1 FVSRNFGRDAFVYLV
16 YFVLGAVVVFL
27 LYVLIFRLKVRAFKN
42 YFWLIVVAV
51 LYIYCINKF
60 RRAPAETVHFLE
72 YGLLG
77 ILLFRALSHK
87 INDKSIY
94 LTAVLIAVLVG
105 IADEFIQWI
114 TPGRFWEFRD
124 VGLNALSGSLAL
136 FGLWTVVNPRRLS
149 GRLSP
154 KSVRLLCSVLA
165 VSLIALGLCA
175 SNTPE
180 VVAAYTE
187 YFPRLSFLNREEAMS
202 EFGYK
207 YKDPEIGVF
216 FSRLPMG
223 KIEKTDKEKGKEY
236 GGFLTAYSKI
246 DYQDFLKRF
255 NPVSNPFLYEVRIHI
270 FRRDTYW
277 RKGKRAAE
285 GEREKAEF
293 YFTAYM
299 ENLILEKYFGHTL
312 ENSVYMWEEERKEEI
327 RDAIEAEIER
337 LEGEVEDLE
346 GRVEDRMIQVWGSY
360 KSPVSSE
367 LFTAFTLGQ
376 MWLAVGVVLVMLF
389 LWGTFP
395 KGTPLPLKRRNIF
408 SH

>member
-1 FVSRNFGRDAFVYLV
+1 MKRRLRIFLDWLWVVLGALSIWALVPVARSINSFVSRNFGRDAFVYLV

-27 LYVLIFRLKVRAFKN
+27 LYVLIFRLKVHAFKN

-94 LTAVLIAVLVG
+94 FTAALIAVLVG

-180 VVAAYTE
+180 VVAAYTD

-216 FSRLPMG
+216 FSRLSM
-223 KIEKTDKEKGKEY
+223 EKMEKVDEEKGEEY
-236 GGFLTAYSKI
+236 GQILTAYSKI
-246 DYQDFLKRF
+246 DYQDFLERF

-277 RKGKRAAE
+277 RKGKRAP
-285 GEREKAEF
+285 GEEEKKEC
-293 YFTAYM
+293 YFVAYK
-299 ENLILEKYFGHTL
+299 ENRILEKYFGKTL
-312 ENSVYMWEEERKEEI
+312 ENSVYKWEEEKAE
-327 RDAIEAEIER
+327 EIER
-337 LEGEVEDLE
+337 LVDKDKFYE
-346 GRVEDRMIQVWGSY
+346 
-360 KSPVSSE
+360 SPVSSE
-367 LFTAFTLGQ
+367 LFTTFTLGQ
-376 MWLAVGVVLVMLF
+376 MWLAVGVVLVVLF

-395 KGTPLPLKRRNIF
+395 VLL
-408 SH
+408 